1 MNGPHRERFTRSA
14 GTALGAAIAKRSA
27 PSAWPTYV
35 ARQPVYDRDRNVV
48 AYELLFR
55 DAEGAATAAVVGAQ
69 AATGEAALTAM
80 ADIGLAALVGGRRA
94 LVNVSRSFLLG
105 EQVLALPPG
114 RVGLEVLE
122 SVEPDAEVMARL
134 RDLAGRGYQI
144 MLDDFVLTRAT
155 RPLLD
160 VARFVKLDVREGGE
174 LALSRVR
181 SQLAGSDVL
190 LVAEKIE
197 HPDEVAACR
206 DLGFHYFQGF
216 VFGVP
221 QLLTGKRIRP
231 NRVTVLNL
239 MNALARKDA
248 SIAQLESIIVQDVGL
263 SVTLLRYL
271 NSAAVGLNR
280 RVSSIR
286 EAIVYLGMETI
297 RSFAYLVSL
306 TAHSQ
311 EPAELARI
319 GMIRGRMME
328 MLASAL
334 GHDDPPAHFTV
345 GLLSVAD
352 ALLSTPMDV
361 LLDELDELD
370 DSVKRALIAREGE
383 LGDRMRLVES
393 YELCRFDHLAT
404 AGVNLHLVRDAYLRA
419 VEWADETSACLIPL
433 DARVGGGRDPLR
445 RAA

>member
-27 PSAWPTYV
+27 PGAWPTYV
-35 ARQPVYDRDRNVV
+35 ARQPVYDRDRSVV

-55 DAEGAATAAVVGAQ
+55 DAEDATTASVVDAQ

-80 ADIGLAALVGGRRA
+80 ADIGLDALVGGRRA

-144 MLDDFVLTRAT
+144 MLDDFVLNRAT
-155 RPLLD
+155 LPLLD

-174 LALSRVR
+174 LALSRVH
-181 SQLAGSDVL
+181 SHLAGSDMR

-206 DLGFHYFQGF
+206 DLGFDYFQGF

-221 QLLTGKRIRP
+221 QLLSGRRIRP
-231 NRVTVLNL
+231 GRLTVLNL
-239 MNALARKDA
+239 MNALSRKDA

-263 SVTLLRYL
+263 SVTLLRYM
-271 NSAAVGLNR
+271 NSAAVGLSR

-328 MLASAL
+328 MLATAL

-352 ALLSTPMDV
+352 ALLSVPMDV

-370 DSVKRALIAREGE
+370 DSVKRALVAREGE
-383 LGDRMRLVES
+383 LGDRLRLVES
-393 YELCRFDHLAT
+393 YELGRSDQLEA
-404 AGVNLHLVRDAYLRA
+404 AGVSPYLVRDAYLRA
-419 VEWADETSACLIPL
+419 VEWADETAACLVPL
-433 DARVGGGRDPLR
+433 DTRAGGRDPLR
-445 RAA
+445 RAS

>member
-14 GTALGAAIAKRSA
+14 GTALGAAIERRSA

-55 DAEGAATAAVVGAQ
+55 GAADATTASVIDAQ

-80 ADIGLAALVGGRRA
+80 ADIGLDTLVGGRRA

-105 EQVLALPPG
+105 EQVLALPPE

-122 SVEPDAEVMARL
+122 SIEPDAEVMARL

-144 MLDDFVLTRAT
+144 LLDDFVLTCAS

-160 VARFVKLDVREGGE
+160 VAGFVKLDVRYGAD
-174 LALSRVR
+174 LALGRVR
-181 SQLAGSDVL
+181 EHLDGAEMRL
-190 LVAEKIE
+190 IAEKVE
-197 HPDEVAACR
+197 SPEGVATCR

>member
-55 DAEGAATAAVVGAQ
+55 DGADATTASVVDAQ

-80 ADIGLAALVGGRRA
+80 ADIGLDMLVGGRRA
-94 LVNVSRSFLLG
+94 LVNCSRSFLLG

-114 RVGLEVLE
+114 RVGIEVLE

-134 RDLAGRGYQI
+134 RDLASRGYELL
-144 MLDDFVLTRAT
+144 LDDFVLTRAS

-160 VARFVKLDVREGGE
+160 IARFVKLDVREGADAVLG
-174 LALSRVR
+174 RVR
-181 SQLAGSDVL
+181 PYLDGSDVRL
-190 LVAEKIE
+190 IAEKIE
-197 HPDEVAACR
+197 RPEGVGDCR

-221 QLLTGKRIRP
+221 QLLSGRRIRP
-231 NRVTVLNL
+231 GRLTVLNL

-248 SIAQLESIIVQDVGL
+248 SVAQLESIIVQDVGL
-263 SVTLLRYL
+263 SVTLLRYM

-286 EAIVYLGMETI
+286 EAIVYLGTDTI

-311 EPAELARI
+311 EPAELART

-328 MLASAL
+328 MVATAL

-352 ALLSTPMDV
+352 ALLSVPMDV

-370 DSVKRALIAREGE
+370 DSVKRALVAREGE
-383 LGDRMRLVES
+383 LGDRLRLVEG
-393 YELCRFDHLAT
+393 YELGRLDQIDAV
-404 AGVNLHLVRDAYLRA
+404 GVNPYLVRDAYLRA
-419 VEWADETSACLIPL
+419 VEWADETAACLIPL
-433 DARVGGGRDPLR
+433 DARAGGRDPLR
-445 RAA
+445 RAS

>member
-14 GTALGAAIAKRSA
+14 GTALGAAIAMRSA

-55 DAEGAATAAVVGAQ
+55 DAEDATTASVVDAQ

-80 ADIGLAALVGGRRA
+80 ADIGLDALVGGRRA

-155 RPLLD
+155 MPLLD
-160 VARFVKLDVREGGE
+160 VARFVKLDVRGGGE

-221 QLLTGKRIRP
+221 QLLTGRRIRP
-231 NRVTVLNL
+231 GRLTVLNL
-239 MNALARKDA
+239 MNALSRKDA

-328 MLASAL
+328 MLATAL

-352 ALLSTPMDV
+352 SLLSTPMDV

-383 LGDRMRLVES
+383 LGSRLRLVES
-393 YELCRFDHLAT
+393 YELGRLDHLEV
-404 AGVNLHLVRDAYLRA
+404 AGINPFLVRDAYLRA
-419 VEWADETSACLIPL
+419 VEWADETAACLIPL
-433 DARVGGGRDPLR
+433 DARVGSARDPLR
-445 RAA
+445 RAS

>member
-1 MNGPHRERFTRSA
+1 
-14 GTALGAAIAKRSA
+14 
-27 PSAWPTYV
+27 
-35 ARQPVYDRDRNVV
+35 
-48 AYELLFR
+48 
-55 DAEGAATAAVVGAQ
+55 
-69 AATGEAALTAM
+69 M
-80 ADIGLAALVGGRRA
+80 ADIGLDALVGGRRA

-144 MLDDFVLTRAT
+144 MLDDFVLNRAT
-155 RPLLD
+155 LPLLD

-174 LALSRVR
+174 LALSRVH
-181 SQLAGSDVL
+181 SHLAGSDMR

-206 DLGFHYFQGF
+206 DLGFDYFQGF

-221 QLLTGKRIRP
+221 QLLSGRRIRP
-231 NRVTVLNL
+231 GRLTVLNL
-239 MNALARKDA
+239 MNALSRKDA

-263 SVTLLRYL
+263 SVTLLRYM
-271 NSAAVGLNR
+271 NSAAVGLSR

-328 MLASAL
+328 MLATAL

-352 ALLSTPMDV
+352 ALLSVPMDV
-361 LLDELDELD
+361 LLDELEELD
-370 DSVKRALIAREGE
+370 ESVKRALVAREGD
-383 LGDRMRLVES
+383 LGNRLRLVES
-393 YELCRFDHLAT
+393 YEIGRLDHLEV
-404 AGVNLHLVRDAYLRA
+404 AGVNPFLVRDAYLRA
-419 VEWADETSACLIPL
+419 VEWADETAACLIPL
-433 DARVGGGRDPLR
+433 DARVGSGRDPLR
-445 RAA
+445 RAS

>member
-14 GTALGAAIAKRSA
+14 GTALGAAIAQRSA

-55 DAEGAATAAVVGAQ
+55 GGADATTASVVDAQ

-80 ADIGLAALVGGRRA
+80 ADIGLDTLVGGRRA

-105 EQVLALPPG
+105 EQVLALPPD

-122 SVEPDAEVMARL
+122 SVEPDTDVMARL

-144 MLDDFVLTRAT
+144 LLDDFVLTRAT

-160 VARFVKLDVREGGE
+160 VARFVKLDVRDGADA
-174 LALSRVR
+174 ALRRV
-181 SQLAGSDVL
+181 QPYVEGSDVRMI
-190 LVAEKIE
+190 AEKIE
-197 HPDEVAACR
+197 HPDGVSTCR

-221 QLLTGKRIRP
+221 QLMTGRRIRAG
-231 NRVTVLNL
+231 RLTVLNL

-263 SVTLLRYL
+263 SVTLLRYM

-286 EAIVYLGMETI
+286 EAIVYLGTDTI
-297 RSFAYLVSL
+297 RSCAYLVSL

-328 MLASAL
+328 MLATAL

-352 ALLSTPMDV
+352 ALLSVPMDV

-370 DSVKRALIAREGE
+370 DSVKRALVAREGE
-383 LGDRMRLVES
+383 LGDRLRLVET
-393 YELCRFDHLAT
+393 YELGRLDQLAG
-404 AGVNLHLVRDAYLRA
+404 AGINPFLVRDAYLRA
-419 VEWADETSACLIPL
+419 IEWADETAACLIPL
-433 DARVGGGRDPLR
+433 DARAGGRDPLR
-445 RAA
+445 RAS

>member
-55 DAEGAATAAVVGAQ
+55 DGADATTASVVDAQ

-80 ADIGLAALVGGRRA
+80 ADIGLDMLVGGRRA

-105 EQVLALPPG
+105 EQVLALPPD

-134 RDLAGRGYQI
+134 RELAGRGYQI
-144 MLDDFVLTRAT
+144 LLDDFVLTRAT
-155 RPLLD
+155 LPLLD
-160 VARFVKLDVREGGE
+160 VARFVKLDVREGADA
-174 LALSRVR
+174 ALLRVQ
-181 SQLAGSDVL
+181 SHLAGADVRII
-190 LVAEKIE
+190 AEKIE
-197 HPDEVAACR
+197 RPEGVATCR
-206 DLGFHYFQGF
+206 DLGYHYFQGF

-221 QLLTGKRIRP
+221 QLMTGRRIRAG
-231 NRVTVLNL
+231 RLTVLNL

-248 SIAQLESIIVQDVGL
+248 TIAQLESIIVQDVGL
-263 SVTLLRYL
+263 SVTLLRYM
-271 NSAAVGLNR
+271 NSAAVGLSR

-286 EAIVYLGMETI
+286 EAIVYLGTDTI

-328 MLASAL
+328 MLATAL

-352 ALLSTPMDV
+352 ALLSVPMDV

-370 DSVKRALIAREGE
+370 DSVKRALVAREGP
-383 LGDRMRLVES
+383 LGDRLRLVES
-393 YELCRFDHLAT
+393 YELGRLDQLEV
-404 AGVNLHLVRDAYLRA
+404 AGVSPYLLRDAYLRA
-419 VEWADETSACLIPL
+419 VEWADETAACLIPL
-433 DARVGGGRDPLR
+433 DARAGGRDPLR
-445 RAA
+445 RAS

>member
-55 DAEGAATAAVVGAQ
+55 DAEDATTASVVDAQ

-80 ADIGLAALVGGRRA
+80 ADIGLDALVGGRRA

-134 RDLAGRGYQI
+134 RELAGRGYQI

-155 RPLLD
+155 MPLLD

-174 LALSRVR
+174 LALGKVR

-206 DLGFHYFQGF
+206 DIGFHYFQGF

-221 QLLTGKRIRP
+221 QLLTGRRIRP
-231 NRVTVLNL
+231 GRLTVLNL
-239 MNALARKDA
+239 MNALSRKDA

-263 SVTLLRYL
+263 SVTLLRYM

-328 MLASAL
+328 MLATAL

-352 ALLSTPMDV
+352 SLLSTPMDV

-383 LGDRMRLVES
+383 LGSRLRLVES
-393 YELCRFDHLAT
+393 YELGRLDHLEV
-404 AGVNLHLVRDAYLRA
+404 AGVNPFLVRDAYLRA
-419 VEWADETSACLIPL
+419 VEWADETAACLIPL
-433 DARVGGGRDPLR
+433 DARAGSGRDPLR
-445 RAA
+445 RAS

>member
-1 MNGPHRERFTRSA
+1 MSGPHRDRFTRSA
-14 GTALGAAIAKRSA
+14 GTALGAAIARRSA

-35 ARQPVYDRDRNVV
+35 ARQPVYDRNRNVV

-55 DAEGAATAAVVGAQ
+55 GGADATTASVVDAQ

-80 ADIGLAALVGGRRA
+80 ADIGLDTLVGGRRA

-105 EQVLALPPG
+105 EQVLALPPD

-122 SVEPDAEVMARL
+122 SVEPDAEVLARL
-134 RDLAGRGYQI
+134 RELAGRGYQI
-144 MLDDFVLTRAT
+144 LLDDFVLTRAT

-160 VARFVKLDVREGGE
+160 VARFLKLDVRDGADT
-174 LALSRVR
+174 ALGRV
-181 SQLAGSDVL
+181 QAHLNGSDL
-190 LVAEKIE
+190 RLVAEKIE
-197 HPDEVAACR
+197 RPEGVATCR
-206 DLGFHYFQGF
+206 DAGFHYFQGF

-221 QLLTGKRIRP
+221 QLMTGRRIRAG
-231 NRVTVLNL
+231 RLTVLNL

-263 SVTLLRYL
+263 SVTLLRYM

-286 EAIVYLGMETI
+286 EAIVFLGTETI

-328 MLASAL
+328 MLATAL
-334 GHDDPPAHFTV
+334 GHHDPPAHFTV

-352 ALLSTPMDV
+352 ALLSVPMDV

-370 DSVKRALIAREGE
+370 DAVKRALVAREGE
-383 LGDRMRLVES
+383 LGDRLRLVES
-393 YELCRFDHLAT
+393 YELGRLDQLEA
-404 AGVNLHLVRDAYLRA
+404 AGVNPYLVRDAYLRA
-419 VEWADETSACLIPL
+419 VEWADETAACLIPL
-433 DARVGGGRDPLR
+433 DARVGGRDPLR
-445 RAA
+445 RAS

>member
-14 GTALGAAIAKRSA
+14 GTALGAAIAMRSA
-27 PSAWPTYV
+27 PGAWPTYV

-55 DAEGAATAAVVGAQ
+55 DAEDATTASVVDAQ

-80 ADIGLAALVGGRRA
+80 ADIGLDALVGGRRA

-155 RPLLD
+155 MPLLD
-160 VARFVKLDVREGGE
+160 VARFVKLDVRGGGE

-221 QLLTGKRIRP
+221 QLLTGRRIRP
-231 NRVTVLNL
+231 GRLTVLNL
-239 MNALARKDA
+239 MNALSRKDA

-328 MLASAL
+328 MLATAL

-352 ALLSTPMDV
+352 SLLSTPMDV

-383 LGDRMRLVES
+383 LGSRLRLVES
-393 YELCRFDHLAT
+393 YELGRLDHLEV
-404 AGVNLHLVRDAYLRA
+404 AGINPFLVRDAYLRA
-419 VEWADETSACLIPL
+419 VEWADETAACLIPL
-433 DARVGGGRDPLR
+433 DARVGSARDPLR
-445 RAA
+445 RAS

>member
-14 GTALGAAIAKRSA
+14 GTALGAAIAQRTA
-27 PSAWPTYV
+27 PGAWPTYV

-55 DAEGAATAAVVGAQ
+55 GGADATTASVVDAQ
-69 AATGEAALTAM
+69 SATGEAALTAM
-80 ADIGLAALVGGRRA
+80 ADIGLDTLVGGRRA

-105 EQVLALPPG
+105 EQVLALPPD

-122 SVEPDAEVMARL
+122 SVEPDPQVMARL
-134 RDLAGRGYQI
+134 RELAGRGYQI
-144 MLDDFVLTRAT
+144 LLDDFVLTRAT

-160 VARFVKLDVREGGE
+160 VARFVKLDVRDDADA
-174 LALSRVR
+174 ALRRV
-181 SQLAGSDVL
+181 QPYLEGSDVRMI
-190 LVAEKIE
+190 AEKIE
-197 HPDEVAACR
+197 RPDGVSTCR

-221 QLLTGKRIRP
+221 QLMTGRRIRAG
-231 NRVTVLNL
+231 RLTVLNL

-263 SVTLLRYL
+263 SVTLLRYM

-286 EAIVYLGMETI
+286 EAIVYLGTDTI

-328 MLASAL
+328 MLATTVGL
-334 GHDDPPAHFTV
+334 DDPPAHFTV

-352 ALLSTPMDV
+352 ALLSVPMDV

-370 DSVKRALIAREGE
+370 DSVKRALVAREGE
-383 LGDRMRLVES
+383 LGDRLRLVES
-393 YELCRFDHLAT
+393 YELGRLDQLEKAS
-404 AGVNLHLVRDAYLRA
+404 VSPYLVRDAYLRA
-419 VEWADETSACLIPL
+419 IEWADETAACLIPL
-433 DARVGGGRDPLR
+433 DTRAGARDPLR
-445 RAA
+445 RAS

>member
-14 GTALGAAIAKRSA
+14 GTALGVAIAKRSA
-27 PSAWPTYV
+27 PGAWPTYV

-55 DAEGAATAAVVGAQ
+55 DGADATTASVVDAQ

-80 ADIGLAALVGGRRA
+80 ADIGLDMLVGGRRA

-105 EQVLALPPG
+105 EQVLALPPD

-134 RDLAGRGYQI
+134 RELAGRGYQI
-144 MLDDFVLTRAT
+144 LLDDFVLTRAS

-160 VARFVKLDVREGGE
+160 VARFVKLDVRDGADE
-174 LALSRVR
+174 ALLRVR
-181 SQLAGSDVL
+181 SHLEGADVRMI
-190 LVAEKIE
+190 AEKIE
-197 HPDEVAACR
+197 RPEGVATCR
-206 DLGFHYFQGF
+206 DLGYHYFQGF

-221 QLLTGKRIRP
+221 QLMTGRRIRAG
-231 NRVTVLNL
+231 RLTVLNL

-248 SIAQLESIIVQDVGL
+248 TIAQLESIIVQDVGL
-263 SVTLLRYL
+263 SVTLLRYM
-271 NSAAVGLNR
+271 NSAAVGLSR

-286 EAIVYLGMETI
+286 EAIVYLGTDTI

-328 MLASAL
+328 MLATAL

-352 ALLSTPMDV
+352 ALLSVPMDV

-370 DSVKRALIAREGE
+370 DSVKRALVAREGE
-383 LGDRMRLVES
+383 LGDRLRLVES
-393 YELCRFDHLAT
+393 YELGRLDQIDI
-404 AGVNLHLVRDAYLRA
+404 AGVSPYLVRDAYLRA
-419 VEWADETSACLIPL
+419 VEWADETAACLIPL
-433 DARVGGGRDPLR
+433 DGRVGGRDPLR
-445 RAA
+445 RAS

>member
-14 GTALGAAIAKRSA
+14 GTALGAAIAQRSA

-55 DAEGAATAAVVGAQ
+55 DGADATAASVVDAQ

-80 ADIGLAALVGGRRA
+80 ADIGLDMLVGGRRA

-105 EQVLALPPG
+105 EQVLALPPD

-144 MLDDFVLTRAT
+144 LLDDFVLTRAN
-155 RPLLD
+155 RELLD
-160 VARFVKLDVREGGE
+160 VARFVKLDVRDGADA
-174 LALSRVR
+174 ALEVV
-181 SQLAGSDVL
+181 QAHVHGSDIRMI
-190 LVAEKIE
+190 AEKIE
-197 HPDEVAACR
+197 HPDGVATCR

-221 QLLTGKRIRP
+221 QLVTGRRIRAG
-231 NRVTVLNL
+231 RLTVLNL
-239 MNALARKDA
+239 MNALARKDT

-263 SVTLLRYL
+263 SVTLLRYM
-271 NSAAVGLNR
+271 NSAAVGLSR

-286 EAIVYLGMETI
+286 EAIVYLGTDTI

-328 MLASAL
+328 MLATAL

-352 ALLSTPMDV
+352 ALLSVPMDV

-370 DSVKRALIAREGE
+370 DSVKRALVAREGE
-383 LGDRMRLVES
+383 LGDRLRLVES
-393 YELCRFDHLAT
+393 YELGRSDQLEA
-404 AGVNLHLVRDAYLRA
+404 AGVSPYLVRDAYLRA
-419 VEWADETSACLIPL
+419 VEWADETAACLVPL
-433 DARVGGGRDPLR
+433 DTRAGGRDPLR
-445 RAA
+445 RAS